1 MTSILPETITSFISR
16 WENSGAA
23 ERANYQMFLAEL
35 CDLLRFSCPVQ
46 TSIYSDEST
55 PVVERAAEEMRGLI
69 RWLRP
74 DYQNKTANAPQSE
87 QTTLPGTE
95 TDTSSQSKIQNQQSS
110 IDNPSSP
117 IRWPTR
123 LPEQVTLIRQLLTT
137 HPTATPDQL
146 STHFGRKNTKR
157 TEQIEGILETLRG
170 LGQR

>member
-55 PVVERAAEEMRGLI
+55 PVVERAAEEKRGLI

-74 DYQNKTANAPQSE
+74 DYQNKTANAP
-87 QTTLPGTE
+87 
-95 TDTSSQSKIQNQQSS
+95 
-110 IDNPSSP
+110 
-117 IRWPTR
+117 RRTR
-123 LPEQVTLIRQLLTT
+123 
-137 HPTATPDQL
+137 
-146 STHFGRKNTKR
+146 
-157 TEQIEGILETLRG
+157 GIPVVPA
-170 LGQR
+170 LGCL